1 MVLAGGAVWHAIAW
15 AFAESR
21 HVDKVFVSPPG
32 HQITKQ
38 NKKISS
44 VGPLA
49 GTHIAKTCIENKI
62 TMIISNQIYKPEIM
76 KNIGKCRILYFGPI
90 DSTNMFEDPSMIK
103 EFILKYN
110 IPTSKAVIFKK
121 GQPVNFD

>member
-1 MVLAGGAVWHAIAW
+1 MN
-15 AFAESR
+15 
-21 HVDKVFVSPPG
+21 KVFLSPPG

-38 NKKISS
+38 NKKISN
-44 VGPLA
+44 VGPLD

-90 DSTNMFEDPSMIK
+90 DSTNMFENQSMIK
-103 EFILKYN
+103 
-110 IPTSKAVIFKK
+110 
-121 GQPVNFD
+121 